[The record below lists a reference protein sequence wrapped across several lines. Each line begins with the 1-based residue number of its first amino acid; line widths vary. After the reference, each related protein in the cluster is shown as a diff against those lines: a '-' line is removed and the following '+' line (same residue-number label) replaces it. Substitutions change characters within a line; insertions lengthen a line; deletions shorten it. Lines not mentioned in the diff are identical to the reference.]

1 MPFQTNIF
9 ANIPLNNLA
18 ERILCHSLNITEKH
32 DIHYNG
38 HYALN
43 NSYNACSPKIYPYCF
58 ILGARR
64 GLFWRFS
71 TAMIR
76 YGSARL
82 GMVRYGSVRVGLR
95 FHCILV
101 PL

>member
-18 ERILCHSLNITEKH
+18 ERILCHTLNITEKH
-32 DIHYNG
+32 DINYNG

-43 NSYNACSPKIYPYCF
+43 NSYNACSPKIYPYFF

-71 TAMIR
+71 TAW
-76 YGSARL
+76 YGTVRHGS
-82 GMVRYGSVRVGLR
+82 VRYGTVQFGSVCVSTA
-95 FHCILV
+95 V
-101 PL
+101 